1 MSETITEDNQK
12 QKNESNSGCI
22 YRCPHDNENPFTI
35 ISNSLLRNSDLSFEA
50 LGLLSF
56 LLSHSFQWK
65 TSRAAIGKQR
75 KIGEHKL
82 KRIFDELIDHGYV
95 NMTFTNGKNGHRQ
108 VNYLFSESNKFKK
121 IVPHLDFPGLDFPC
135 PVSPGAKEEQ
145 VLRSTNINTT
155 TTTIDNTCDMETS
168 SEAVVG
174 SSSPN
179 SSKAREEFSKPL
191 PKTTTPPPA
200 VAGSPSQL
208 PTDSKAETIVDTLME
223 KVDKKFDKYILS
235 EARKAIHVAL
245 QTYSEEVV
253 ACSIEELNVKDPQ
266 SILSVKGLF
275 PVICNKN
282 HLKGSTRV
290 ADTALLEKRKT
301 IAKCLEKMSTISGG
315 HTFDDK
321 KLYVHSGATTK
332 EYTYTGNDSFWD
344 KMEEV
349 VRLHVKTSR

>member
-1 MSETITEDNQK
+1 MSETITENNQK
-12 QKNESNSGCI
+12 EKNESNSGCI

-50 LGLLSF
+50 LGLLCF
-56 LLSHSFQWK
+56 LLSHSFKWK

-95 NMTFTNGKNGHRQ
+95 NMTFINGKNGHRH

-121 IVPHLDFPGLDFPC
+121 RVPHLDFPGLDFPG
-135 PVSPGAKEEQ
+135 PVFPGTKEEQ
-145 VLRSTNINTT
+145 VQRSTNINTT
-155 TTTIDNTCDMETS
+155 TTTMETS

-174 SSSPN
+174 SSS
-179 SSKAREEFSKPL
+179 
-191 PKTTTPPPA
+191 TTESNAKEA
-200 VAGSPSQL
+200 VVGSPSQP
-208 PTDSKAETIVDTLME
+208 PTQSKAQDQVDVLMQ
-223 KVDKKFDKYILS
+223 KVDPKFDSYILS
-235 EARKAIHVAL
+235 EARKAISVAL

-253 ACSIEELNVKDPQ
+253 ACSIEELNLKEPQ

-282 HLKGSTRV
+282 HIKGSTRV
-290 ADTALLEKRKT
+290 ADDRLLKKRKT
-301 IAKCLEKMSTISGG
+301 MAKCLEKMSSISGG
-315 HTFDDK
+315 FTFDDK

-349 VRLHVKTSR
+349 VRTHIKTSR